1 MAGKRIGVGPQG
13 GTGGLYAGKIF
24 EALGTPATVR
34 YGAWSSLSM
43 QMQSGL
49 LDALLGT
56 AGVPFPVITELDR
69 TEHVRF
75 IPLSD
80 DEIAKLR
87 KAMPEFSPSVV
98 PAGSYPSLTADYKT
112 IGLFNFG
119 VASKDL
125 PDNLVYPIVKAFYA
139 NHDRLAEANPA
150 ARESMLE
157 NLHRNNFIPYHP
169 DAVRYYREIGVEL
182 PAALASTR

>member
-1 MAGKRIGVGPQG
+1 MPWRRFFATRLGYRSRRKRRKVL
-13 GTGGLYAGKIF
+13 TKTYCCSKA
-24 EALGTPATVR
+24 ATFSWR
-34 YGAWSSLSM
+34 YGAWSSLST
-43 QMQSGL
+43 QLQSGL
-49 LDALLGT
+49 LDALLGS

-69 TEHVRF
+69 TEHMRF
-75 IPLSD
+75 IPLSA

-125 PDNLVYPIVKAFYA
+125 PDDLVYAIVKAFYA
-139 NHDRLAEANPA
+139 NHDRLVEANPRGA
-150 ARESMLE
+150 GERDRKFGSQH
-157 NLHRNNFIPYHP
+157 LHP
-169 DAVRYYREIGVEL
+169 L
-182 PAALASTR
+182 PSRCGALLS